1 MTATS
6 SAASAPWATS
16 PCDAPVPQV
25 SAVQDSQ
32 STDDNNENNNP
43 CPKENRRNTVRAN
56 ALPTPPP
63 GGTVI
68 SPDNPAPP
76 TTPTPPPSIVEVVR
90 TVRGPRVVSRNRITR
105 LSAREVTVGAAAAT
119 VRASQSGRRIRVLV
133 RGRILR
139 RGNRGCGGVL
149 KIGTRAGGNRVTT
162 RRRRRQAEL
171 PLCQALL
178 VPRRP
183 LKRSLRPRSVP
194 LRIGVQV
201 RYQGNSRVRGSISPR
216 AFTRVRR

>member
-1 MTATS
+1 MARCRR
-6 SAASAPWATS
+6 SARCRTRSG
-16 PCDAPVPQV
+16 
-25 SAVQDSQ
+25 
-32 STDDNNENNNP
+32 TDDNNDDDNP

-90 TVRGPRVVSRNRITR
+90 TVRGPRVASRTRITR
-105 LSAREVTVGAAAAT
+105 LGAREVTVGAAAAT

-133 RGRILR
+133 QGRILR
-139 RGNRGCGGVL
+139 RGRSGCRGVL

-162 RRRRRQAEL
+162 RRGAAGRNCRFIKRYSFRVG
-171 PLCQALL
+171 LL
-178 VPRRP
+178 R
-183 LKRSLRPRSVP
+183 RSLRPRSAR